1 MLEIL
6 LSSFFLA
13 LSGALF
19 PGPLLNYTIYKS
31 FKEKRGY
38 LSTIFILLGHATIEL
53 TLILIL
59 ISGVSFF
66 FENIYVI
73 STIGII
79 GGSLLVLFG
88 IFSVKD
94 ALRFDVNSNLFESSQ
109 NNSRYKGNSF
119 IGGILVTLSNPYWE
133 IWWVGAGLGLMLD
146 LNITLFN
153 PIGLI
158 IFFIGHEL
166 GDFIWYLPVST
177 FISFGKKSI
186 NTKIYKYIL
195 VICGIFMIGFGL
207 YLIFSILYFPPTT

>member
-31 FKEKRGY
+31 LKEKRGY
-38 LSTIFILLGHATIEL
+38 LSTAFILLGHASIEL

-59 ISGVSFF
+59 ISGVSIF
-66 FENIYVI
+66 FENIYVLM
-73 STIGII
+73 TIGII

-94 ALRFDVNSNLFESSQ
+94 ALKVDENLNLFQTPQ
-109 NNSRYKGNSF
+109 NEKRYKGNSF
-119 IGGILVTLSNPYWE
+119 VGGILVTLSNPYWE

-166 GDFIWYLPVST
+166 GDIIWYLPISV
-177 FISFGKKSI
+177 FISFGRKSI
-186 NTKIYKYIL
+186 NTKIYKYVL
-195 VICGIFMIGFGL
+195 VLCAIFMIGFGL
-207 YLIFSILYFPPTT
+207 YLTFSILFFPPV